1 MGEPLE
7 FMMKPDSGRKFF
19 LCKSCCSR
27 LFKVLPVQSLKLS
40 WSLSP
45 PKAGLTILNGK
56 IFYRSYADMD
66 SDSLL
71 TQVRLDIL
79 RSRAGR
85 WERKS
90 TQLTLFSTYLQH
102 QVQIRGVSARG
113 VLDSSRKAN
122 RCFCS
127 LSPESFLSSVLSL
140 LQRTVLEITGP
151 TFG

>member
-1 MGEPLE
+1 
-7 FMMKPDSGRKFF
+7 
-19 LCKSCCSR
+19 
-27 LFKVLPVQSLKLS
+27 
-40 WSLSP
+40 
-45 PKAGLTILNGK
+45 
-56 IFYRSYADMD
+56 MD

-113 VLDSSRKAN
+113 VLDSSKKAN
-122 RCFCS
+122 RWHRS